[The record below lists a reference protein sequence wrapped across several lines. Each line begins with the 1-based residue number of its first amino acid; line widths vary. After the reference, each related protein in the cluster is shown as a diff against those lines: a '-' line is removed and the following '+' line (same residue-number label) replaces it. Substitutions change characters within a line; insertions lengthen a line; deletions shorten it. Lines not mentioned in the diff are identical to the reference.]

1 MEVWTLRE
9 SKDEAGSRLKE
20 QHCFNKATTYIII
33 VQVKTQ
39 GESSEIKE
47 REKKHKKRNKI
58 KFCYSISLILVGK
71 ITVRHCKEK
80 KNTKQIT
87 LKLRAMLQKW

>member
-1 MEVWTLRE
+1 MKLR
-9 SKDEAGSRLKE
+9 
-20 QHCFNKATTYIII
+20 
-33 VQVKTQ
+33 
-39 GESSEIKE
+39 
-47 REKKHKKRNKI
+47 REKKKHKKRNKI